1 MKDFSKWLEAWK
13 NYPPIPDWLTNLGTI
28 AFSVILVLMSVGI
41 IVGLIGTFL
50 RDSCLFARIIVSSL
64 VSGLVGVFLLIC
76 VSCLVCNYYEE
87 HSTAPPTI
95 REQISKVWN
104 LDDIDCDFPTQSK
117 LPTEDLKCVVYRG
130 DEKTK
135 ITLHAN
141 ENKLGL
147 YTHDGKRL
155 PIK

>member
-28 AFSVILVLMSVGI
+28 AFSVILVLMAVGI
-41 IVGLIGTFL
+41 IVGFIGAFL
-50 RDSCLFARIIVSSL
+50 RDSLLFVRIIFMSL
-64 VSGLVGVFLLIC
+64 ISGLIGVLILMC
-76 VSCLVCNYYEE
+76 VSCLVCNYYEQ

-104 LDDIDCDFPTQSK
+104 LDDIDCDFPSKNK

-135 ITLHAN
+135 VTLHAS
-141 ENKLGL
+141 ENRLGL
-147 YTHDGKRL
+147 YTQDGKRF

>member
-1 MKDFSKWLEAWK
+1 MRQLSRLQ
-13 NYPPIPDWLTNLGTI
+13 LLR
-28 AFSVILVLMSVGI
+28 
-41 IVGLIGTFL
+41 GTF
-50 RDSCLFARIIVSSL
+50 D
-64 VSGLVGVFLLIC
+64 G
-76 VSCLVCNYYEE
+76 
-87 HSTAPPTI
+87 TPPTI